1 MEKKINTTLNKNF
14 MAMKNE
20 TKVIFHI
27 FYIQSLYKQNIYIYC

>member
-14 MAMKNE
+14 MALKNK

-27 FYIQSLYKQNIYIYC
+27 FYIELLYKQNIYIYC